1 MKKSFTKNMNHGR
14 TMLVLALATVLT
26 SAVAQSSQDKPVAQ
40 PNPLAPAQV
49 AVPAVNSI
57 NAVIAPKDPQQAA
70 ASYQAPTTQPVAA
83 PPPAVSDTDPLAALQ
98 QPRSPAQPQAVPS
111 GAGVTQAS
119 APAVAPVPSP
129 AQMVTPYTVPP
140 SGPGIF
146 QGSDQTFREIS
157 YLTAEVDL
165 IDART
170 KREEA
175 LKKQAE
181 AHGQLVDIATGKNKV
196 APGGQAGGP
205 NATAAEPAKLTPEQE
220 KLAAQNKLLEEARR
234 IAETPYVNSVY
245 MYGDKAYAEIVLG
258 STWVMASNGTQLL
271 NGDKVVSIS
280 QSGVVVTGKKGR
292 RTLPVRGS
300 ASVN

>member
-70 ASYQAPTTQPVAA
+70 ASYQAPSAPSVSA
-83 PPPAVSDTDPLAALQ
+83 PPPTAVEADPLAALQ
-98 QPRSPAQPQAVPS
+98 QPRPPAQPPQVVQSA
-111 GAGVTQAS
+111 AGVAQANG
-119 APAVAPVPSP
+119 PAVTPSP
-129 AQMVTPYTVPP
+129 SQMVTPYTVPP

-181 AHGQLVDIATGKNKV
+181 AHGQLVDLAAGKNKV
-196 APGGQAGGP
+196 ATGGQAGGS
-205 NATAAEPAKLTPEQE
+205 NAAQAEPAKLTPEQE
-220 KLAAQNKLLEEARR
+220 KLAAQNKLLEEARK